1 MAIATTVNAQIHFHM
16 LVIEHPYLP
25 RTEIRTSAV
34 GVHFGLAKEPRI
46 LSGKPCLVNR
56 PKVTKVTVTSGRTKA
71 KNVWLKLSGNSAA
84 AETLGGD
91 DQELADHMN
100 RTPLECAAI
109 KPW

>member
-1 MAIATTVNAQIHFHM
+1 M
-16 LVIEHPYLP
+16 
-25 RTEIRTSAV
+25 
-34 GVHFGLAKEPRI
+34 
-46 LSGKPCLVNR
+46 
-56 PKVTKVTVTSGRTKA
+56 TKVTVTSGRTKA